1 MGRKLKILQVASHNL
16 IRAGGSV
23 QMARLARGLKKK
35 GHEVWCAFN
44 FKGNEKVP
52 GLGSFEPLVKE
63 RIAIRSFRMQK
74 YHKYFHYLRFR
85 KFVQDYK
92 FDIIH
97 AHRFRA
103 LQFVLRSTAGM
114 KVPVL
119 IGNKKNSFSLDREM
133 IRGYSSRRLD
143 RIIVNAR
150 VIRDILIKEAEVKED
165 KIAIVYN
172 GVDMERFHPGVSGN
186 GVRSEYGLNGNV
198 PVMGMIANFTRK
210 KSHHIFFEAALEVLK
225 ERPEVKFLLV
235 GQGDCGQ
242 YQLLVKEY
250 GVEGSFIFTG
260 FRQDIPEIIAS
271 LDVSVISSGKGEGL
285 TGSMV
290 EAMTMATPVISTDVA
305 GNAEMVIDG
314 ETGFLVPAGDGRRL
328 KEAMLF
334 SLTHPDK
341 AKEIGRKGYDFIKAK
356 VSNERRTTRIEEIYC
371 QVLQQKQLM

>member
-1 MGRKLKILQVASHNL
+1 
-16 IRAGGSV
+16 
-23 QMARLARGLKKK
+23 MARLARGLKKK

-52 GLGSFEPLVKE
+52 GLGSFEPLVEE
-63 RIAIRSFRMQK
+63 RVAIRSFRMQR

-186 GVRSEYGLNGNV
+186 GVRSEYGLNGDV

>member
-1 MGRKLKILQVASHNL
+1 
-16 IRAGGSV
+16 
-23 QMARLARGLKKK
+23 
-35 GHEVWCAFN
+35 
-44 FKGNEKVP
+44 
-52 GLGSFEPLVKE
+52 
-63 RIAIRSFRMQK
+63 
-74 YHKYFHYLRFR
+74 
-85 KFVQDYK
+85 
-92 FDIIH
+92 
-97 AHRFRA
+97 
-103 LQFVLRSTAGM
+103 
-114 KVPVL
+114 
-119 IGNKKNSFSLDREM
+119 
-133 IRGYSSRRLD
+133 
-143 RIIVNAR
+143 
-150 VIRDILIKEAEVKED
+150 
-165 KIAIVYN
+165 
-172 GVDMERFHPGVSGN
+172 MERFHPGVSGN

-290 EAMTMATPVISTDVA
+290 EAMAMAKPVISTDVA
-305 GNAEMVIDG
+305 GNAEVVIDG

-371 QVLQQKQLM
+371 QVLQQKQLI